1 MRSKPR
7 NTARGTPAEPAD
19 LRLYTTRQASVSRG
33 AEARGSFG
41 APAFRAP
48 SDFISGPAILL
59 PPTAHPAPPKQH
71 GRRSV
76 GYSSMQKIEPRA
88 AALIPPPQG
97 EGGCEHL
104 RAAGWGA
111 CPYRTP

>member
-1 MRSKPR
+1 MRSKPI

-48 SDFISGPAILL
+48 SDFSLGNGIDL

-76 GYSSMQKIEPRA
+76 GYFGFRESSDPIVIA
-88 AALIPPPQG
+88 ACRSAHPSPAR
-97 EGGCEHL
+97 GGWL
-104 RAAGWGA
+104 RAVASS
-111 CPYRTP
+111 